1 LTYTAYLLWV
11 GFYKGEEVAKKA
23 DSTTPK
29 SGRIKRTLG
38 KRVELTKSPRLSR
51 DVKTPRWL
59 RAIGRY
65 VRGSW
70 QELRAVRWP
79 TRRVTWAQTLAVILF
94 TLAMVAFILALDYGF
109 DLLFKQVILS

>member
-1 LTYTAYLLWV
+1 
-11 GFYKGEEVAKKA
+11 VAKKA
-23 DSTTPK
+23 ETTKPK
-29 SGRIKRTLG
+29 NRRVRQLLS
-38 KRVELTKSPRLSR
+38 KRVELAKGPRLSR
-51 DVKTPRWL
+51 DVGAPRWL

-65 VRGSW
+65 LRGSW

-79 TRRVTWAQTLAVILF
+79 TRRVTWGQTLAVILF